1 MIVHNSRM
9 KKLPGPISDIVRP
22 LVPAQ
27 VEYRVS
33 RNSSFDMEQPQLS
46 HSQYSHHPPPR
57 LVLAWNR
64 LPENVK
70 ASPMQNFRTTLSD
83 YYLSLYSRQCDQID
97 CAACTHMT
105 EFQGWIS
112 FPKYI
117 TLFLNGSLFSF
128 SVFTQ
133 GWNSFP
139 KNITLFLN
147 GSLFS
152 LSVFTPG
159 MWSKVSS
166 PVSCQWPH

>member
-1 MIVHNSRM
+1 MSQICASTWGASKNKLQKQILGHQTKVLKSLFGLPRASHISPVLHKHRLLKTAEIINREQVMIVHNSRM

-33 RNSSFDMEQPQLS
+33 RNSSFDMEQSQLS

-105 EFQGWIS
+105 EFQG
-112 FPKYI
+112 
-117 TLFLNGSLFSF
+117 
-128 SVFTQ
+128 
-133 GWNSFP
+133 
-139 KNITLFLN
+139 
-147 GSLFS
+147 
-152 LSVFTPG
+152 
-159 MWSKVSS
+159 
-166 PVSCQWPH
+166 